1 MIKKQTT
8 MRMLKRDC
16 KNSRREWTREV
27 MTLME
32 GRASKRKER
41 VVKETT
47 RKKTMQIGLRQNASE
62 ATQKMT

>member
-41 VVKETT
+41 VVKENNEEENHANRAET
-47 RKKTMQIGLRQNASE
+47 KCK
-62 ATQKMT
+62 